1 MNVEEEVA
9 EFRPH
14 VTRLDVDGPNIS
26 ITTLEGIE
34 IRAELTPTGLHISEC
49 SVDTDRMSYDD
60 LT

>member
-34 IRAELTPTGLHISEC
+34 IRAELTPTGLHISE
-49 SVDTDRMSYDD
+49 
-60 LT
+60 